1 MVLVDHVDTRK
12 LAPMQQNDHGRDF
25 SRTVALAVA
34 TWRRRRGLTQAEL
47 AERLGLSNKMIAK
60 VESGLHDMRLTTL
73 YKLATALDASPVD
86 LLSTQPEATDR
97 PSVRVAGPL
106 TGLRQT
112 GWKKS
117 DRHTANAIPVLDL
130 RPRTNRG
137 RPQLD
142 PLAIA
147 WAQSAEGGQPLPEGL
162 FLAQIRGT
170 SMQPQLRDGDWCL
183 FSTRFSDTDWLGKLA
198 LLRETDAS
206 GLTAWIVKRVTGIEL
221 GDGDQRRLVLGS
233 HNPEFAARQ
242 VTLDASG
249 DVTLVAVVR
258 EVLTPPGP
266 ARRRA

>member
-1 MVLVDHVDTRK
+1 MEKSSQSLDFARHV
-12 LAPMQQNDHGRDF
+12 AQ
-25 SRTVALAVA
+25 AVS
-34 TWRRRRGLTQAEL
+34 TLRRQRGWSQETL
-47 AERLGLSNKMIAK
+47 AERLGINAKAVAKIESSAIDLRLST
-60 VESGLHDMRLTTL
+60 VWRLAL
-73 YKLATALDASPVD
+73 ALDITPGQ
-86 LLSTQPEATDR
+86 LLDTEPDGATGAT
-97 PSVRVAGPL
+97 VRHPGPL
-106 TGLRQT
+106 TGLART
-112 GWKKS
+112 GWRRAKPNQES
-117 DRHTANAIPVLDL
+117 AIPVLDL

-147 WAQSAEGGQPLPEGL
+147 WAQPPEGRHPPQEGL

>member
-1 MVLVDHVDTRK
+1 M
-12 LAPMQQNDHGRDF
+12 
-25 SRTVALAVA
+25 
-34 TWRRRRGLTQAEL
+34 
-47 AERLGLSNKMIAK
+47 GLSPQMIAK
-60 VESGLHDMRLTTL
+60 IEGGAHDMRLSSL
-73 YKLATALDASPVD
+73 WRLAQALDVSPET
-86 LLSTQPEATDR
+86 LLAPPDPDADDVPLR
-97 PSVRVAGPL
+97 HPGPL
-106 TGLRQT
+106 NGLART
-112 GWKKS
+112 GWRRAKPNQP
-117 DRHTANAIPVLDL
+117 NAIPVLDL